1 LAMNGTR
8 GGVEEGGKVRG
19 ECRCLHGGIG
29 ERGLSLEW
37 HSFRLDEDLE
47 WGRSFHPLS
56 LEVCVNY
63 QGIGRIGKA
72 SASLPLGAEEV
83 AVYSIG
89 KKPLEAV
96 RSAESQHRFFTF
108 AVTPGCLGEE
118 FRFVRSGLRR
128 CIREFVERPDKADP
142 VLMKFRLPPQLLA
155 LRTQLLNPPVPE
167 SAREFWY
174 HGKVIEVFSHA
185 LFCSGQPSELFC
197 EQQRRLNRE
206 RCERALFLIE
216 RDMQN
221 PPSLEMLAGEVG
233 CSPFHL
239 SRVFSEITG
248 QTIPAALRNLRIQRA
263 ASLLHATGKSVT
275 EIAFEVGYSSIGA
288 FNKAFGERFGS
299 APSDYRKAG

>member
-1 LAMNGTR
+1 VLVMNVAE
-8 GGVEEGGKVRG
+8 GVQG
-19 ECRCLHGGIG
+19 ERRCLHGSI
-29 ERGLSLEW
+29 EQRGLSVEW
-37 HSFRLDEDLE
+37 HSFRLEETLE

-56 LEVCVNY
+56 LEVCLNFS
-63 QGIGRIGKA
+63 GIGRIGRE
-72 SASLPLGAEEV
+72 SAGLSLGPEEV

-89 KKPLEAV
+89 KRPLEA
-96 RSAESQHRFFTF
+96 RRRAETRHSFFIF
-108 AVTPGCLGEE
+108 AVTPACLCEE
-118 FRFVRSGLRR
+118 FRFVRVGLRR
-128 CIREFVERPDKADP
+128 CIREFVERPEKAEP
-142 VLMKFRLPPQLLA
+142 VLMKFRLPAQLLA
-155 LRTQLLNPPVPE
+155 LRTQLLDPPVPE

-248 QTIPAALRNLRIQRA
+248 QTIPAALRNLRIGRA
-263 ASLLHATGKSVT
+263 ASLLHASRKSIT

-288 FNKAFGERFGS
+288 FNKAFVERFGV
-299 APSDYRKAG
+299 APGEYRKTGATA